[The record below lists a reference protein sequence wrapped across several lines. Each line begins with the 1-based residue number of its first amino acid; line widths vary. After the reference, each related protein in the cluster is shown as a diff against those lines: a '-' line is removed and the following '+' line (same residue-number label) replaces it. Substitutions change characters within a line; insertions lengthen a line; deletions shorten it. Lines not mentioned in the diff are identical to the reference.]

1 MSKHYVR
8 FSSEVTSHVLFGEK
22 EGQGLTAQ
30 FFFQTET
37 EKLSNLSKNLNK
49 KIEEKNRKVEVQFF
63 NVTVSVSQMPGT
75 GCSHLRRHTRKHK
88 THKKV
93 LCFDKDWF

>member
-1 MSKHYVR
+1 
-8 FSSEVTSHVLFGEK
+8 VTSHVLFGEK

-49 KIEEKNRKVEVQFF
+49 KIE
-63 NVTVSVSQMPGT
+63 
-75 GCSHLRRHTRKHK
+75 
-88 THKKV
+88 KK
-93 LCFDKDWF
+93 